1 VIHASDLKKTAWKL
15 GEHQRKEGK
24 FMRGKY
30 LRTFGLMLGLIG
42 SILFLSQTEALSA
55 GKTYLN
61 IGGAGSGG
69 RWFMEASAIAEL
81 FTKKIEQVRA
91 TPVVVP
97 GVGVGNIKKMN
108 KNELEIGT
116 CISDEAWSGFY
127 GKPPYFKA
135 GDKQKIYAW
144 YKQLPMFVTIVAD
157 KSLKKVED
165 LKGKKIGIGLP
176 GTGDAIQA
184 TALLKMYGLDAN
196 KDYEPRNLGREQAL
210 NSLIDGR
217 IDAVIITFSRNNPNH
232 QGRAFAARP
241 GLHEITISREI
252 AEKFIKKFP
261 YYGID
266 EKGDPKLGF
275 PNITRI
281 TTPVYKIINP
291 RLSEDLVYL
300 LTKTL
305 WTNIDELY
313 LRLPWYKEEDV
324 TLQTAVQGVVIPFHP
339 GAKKYYVEK
348 GVLKK

>member
-1 VIHASDLKKTAWKL
+1 MR
-15 GEHQRKEGK
+15 RK
-24 FMRGKY
+24 Y
-30 LRTFGLMLGLIG
+30 VRTFCLTMGLIG
-42 SILFLSQTEALSA
+42 TILFFGQKEASSA
-55 GKTYLN
+55 DKTYLN

-69 RWFMEASAIAEL
+69 RWFMEASGISEL
-81 FTKKIEQVRA
+81 FTKKIDQVRA

-116 CISDEAWSGFY
+116 CVSDEAWSGFN
-127 GKPPYFKA
+127 GKPPYFKE
-135 GDKQKIYAW
+135 GDKQKISAW
-144 YKQLPMFVTIVAD
+144 FRQLPMFVTIVAD

-184 TALLKMYGLDAN
+184 TALLEMYGLNAK
-196 KDYEPRNLGREQAL
+196 KDYEARNLGREQAL

-241 GLHEITISREI
+241 SLHEIGISQEI
-252 AEKFIKKFP
+252 AKRFIKEFP
-261 YYGID
+261 YYDID

-275 PNITRI
+275 PNVRRI
-281 TTPVYKIINP
+281 ATPVYKIINP
-291 RLSEDLVYL
+291 RLSEDLVYQ

-305 WTNIDELY
+305 WTNIDDIY
-313 LRLPWYKEEDV
+313 LKLPWYKAEGV
-324 TLQTAVQGVVIPFHP
+324 TLQNAVKGVAIPFHP
-339 GAKKYYVEK
+339 GAEKYYKET
-348 GVLKK
+348 GVLK